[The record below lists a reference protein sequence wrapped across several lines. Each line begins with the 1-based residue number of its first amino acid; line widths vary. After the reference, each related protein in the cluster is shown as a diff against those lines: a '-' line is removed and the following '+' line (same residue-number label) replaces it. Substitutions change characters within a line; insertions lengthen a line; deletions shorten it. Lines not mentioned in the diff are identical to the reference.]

1 MIKKACGR
9 RLYPPQSSYLKSNV
23 YFHVM
28 IKTIHKGVIA
38 PKGFK
43 AGSVHCGLKRS
54 TKNHDI
60 GIIFS
65 EQPCKA
71 AALFTTNQIV
81 AAPIKYS
88 KKVIQK
94 GTAHAIVVNS
104 GNANACTGKKGYKD
118 AETMAQLTSGHLN
131 IKSDK
136 VIVASTGIIGHH
148 LPMAKIK
155 SGINKSSARLGNKE
169 THSIN
174 IAKAIMTTDTVP
186 KQIAVK
192 TKIGG
197 KEVTIGAIAKGSGM
211 ISPKMATMFC
221 FITTDASISLNTLKS
236 CIKKSVETSFNK
248 ITVDGHMSTSD
259 MVAILANGMAHN
271 LNITSSS
278 KNELVLFQ
286 KALDYVTMRMA
297 KAIVKDGE
305 GATKF
310 IQVEINEAKS
320 ISDAEKIA
328 RTIAESLLV
337 KTAINGEDPNWGRI
351 VSAAGYAGIPLDE
364 SKLKLSVNKIT
375 IYRKG
380 LPVTPLPKRLS
391 NEMKKNEITIQL
403 HLGAGNKSTT
413 LWTCDLSKEYV
424 KINADYHT

>member
-1 MIKKACGR
+1 MIKVI
-9 RLYPPQSSYLKSNV
+9 N
-23 YFHVM
+23 
-28 IKTIHKGVIA
+28 KGVVA

-54 TKNHDI
+54 IKSHDI

-88 KKVIQK
+88 KKVVSS
-94 GTAHAIVVNS
+94 GVVHAIVVNS

-131 IKSDK
+131 IKSDE

-148 LPMAKIK
+148 LPMTKIK
-155 SGINKSSARLGNKE
+155 SGISKSSTCLGNKE
-169 THSIN
+169 THSIS
-174 IAKAIMTTDTVP
+174 IANAIMTTDTVP

-236 CIKKSVETSFNK
+236 CIKKSAEASFNK

-259 MVAILANGMAHN
+259 MVTILANGMAHN
-271 LNITSSS
+271 RNITSSRATD
-278 KNELVLFQ
+278 LALFQ
-286 KALDYVTMRMA
+286 KALDYVTMCMA

-351 VSAAGYAGIPLDE
+351 VSAAGYAGVTLDE

-391 NEMKKNEITIQL
+391 NEMKKDEITIQL
-403 HLGAGNKSTT
+403 HLGIGNKSTT

-424 KINADYHT
+424 SINADYHT

>member
-1 MIKKACGR
+1 
-9 RLYPPQSSYLKSNV
+9 
-23 YFHVM
+23 M
-28 IKTIHKGVIA
+28 IKTIRGGITA

-54 TKNHDI
+54 IRNHDI

-81 AAPIKYS
+81 AAPIIYS
-88 KKVIQK
+88 KKIMRNGIV
-94 GTAHAIVVNS
+94 HAIVVNS
-104 GNANACTGKKGYKD
+104 GNANACTGKKGYRD
-118 AETMAQLTSGHLN
+118 AETMAQLTSKHLN
-131 IKSDK
+131 IKSNQ

-148 LPMAKIK
+148 LPMKKIK
-155 SGINKSSARLGNKE
+155 SGISKSLEHLGNKN

-186 KQIAVK
+186 KHIAVK

-197 KEVTIGAIAKGSGM
+197 REVTIGAIAKGSGM

-236 CIKKSVETSFNK
+236 CIKKSSVRSFNQ

-259 MVAILANGMAHN
+259 MVAILANGTAQN
-271 LNITSSS
+271 RNITSSS
-278 KNELVLFQ
+278 KNDLELFQ
-286 KALDYVTMRMA
+286 KALDYVTLHMA

-310 IQVEINEAKS
+310 IQVEINEAKTT
-320 ISDAEKIA
+320 SDA
-328 RTIAESLLV
+328 
-337 KTAINGEDPNWGRI
+337 
-351 VSAAGYAGIPLDE
+351 
-364 SKLKLSVNKIT
+364 
-375 IYRKG
+375 
-380 LPVTPLPKRLS
+380 
-391 NEMKKNEITIQL
+391 KKNRKNNSRI
-403 HLGAGNKSTT
+403 STG
-413 LWTCDLSKEYV
+413 
-424 KINADYHT
+424 

>member
-1 MIKKACGR
+1 
-9 RLYPPQSSYLKSNV
+9 
-23 YFHVM
+23 M
-28 IKTIHKGVIA
+28 IKTILGSIIA

-54 TKNHDI
+54 IKNHDI

-71 AALFTTNQIV
+71 ASLFTTNQIV

-88 KKVIQK
+88 KKVVQN
-94 GTAHAIVVNS
+94 GTVHAIVVNS

-118 AETMAQLTSGHLN
+118 AETMALLTSGHLN
-131 IKSDK
+131 IKPDE

-155 SGINKSSARLGNKE
+155 SGISKSSERLGNKN

-174 IAKAIMTTDTVP
+174 IAKAIMTTDLVP
-186 KQIAVK
+186 KHIAVK

-197 KEVTIGAIAKGSGM
+197 KEVTVGAIAKGSGM
-211 ISPKMATMFC
+211 ISPDMATMFC
-221 FITTDASISLNTLKS
+221 FITTDAAISLNTLRT
-236 CIKKSVETSFNK
+236 CIKRSTESSFNQ

-271 LNITSSS
+271 RNITSSTKS
-278 KNELVLFQ
+278 DLALFQ
-286 KALDYVTMRMA
+286 KALDYVTLNMA

-310 IQVEINEAKS
+310 IQVEINEARS
-320 ISDAEKIA
+320 MSDAKKIA

-351 VSAAGYAGIPLDE
+351 VSAAGYAGVTLDE

-375 IYRKG
+375 IYKKG
-380 LPVTPLPKRLS
+380 LPVTPVPKRLRS
-391 NEMKKNEITIQL
+391 EMKKNEITIQL
-403 HLGAGNKSTT
+403 YLGVGNKSTK

-424 KINADYHT
+424 RINADYHT

>member
-1 MIKKACGR
+1 MIKSIPG
-9 RLYPPQSSYLKSNV
+9 N
-23 YFHVM
+23 
-28 IKTIHKGVIA
+28 VIA

-43 AGSVHCGLKRS
+43 TGSVHCGLKRNA
-54 TKNHDI
+54 KNHDI

-65 EQPCKA
+65 EQSCKA

-88 KKVIQK
+88 KHVVQK
-94 GTAHAIVVNS
+94 GSVRAIVVNS
-104 GNANACTGKKGYKD
+104 GNANACTGIKGFRD
-118 AETMAQLTSGHLN
+118 AETMALLTSRHLN
-131 IKSDK
+131 IRPDE

-148 LPMAKIK
+148 LPMRKIK
-155 SGINKSSARLGNKE
+155 SGISKSFARMGN
-169 THSIN
+169 TIDNSIN
-174 IAKAIMTTDTVP
+174 IAKAIMTTDINP
-186 KQIAVK
+186 KHIAVK

-221 FITTDASISLNTLKS
+221 FITTDAAISKNTLKT
-236 CIKKSVETSFNK
+236 CIKKSTGSSFNQ

-259 MVAILANGMAHN
+259 MVSILANGMAQN
-271 LNITSSS
+271 RNITSSN
-278 KNELVLFQ
+278 KNDLALFQ
-286 KALDYVTMRMA
+286 KALDYVTSNMA

-310 IQVEINEAKS
+310 VQVEIYEAES
-320 ISDAEKIA
+320 ISDANKIA

-351 VSAAGYAGIPLDE
+351 VSAAGYAGVSLDE

-375 IYRKG
+375 IYKKG
-380 LPVTPLPKRLS
+380 LPVTPAPKSLHS
-391 NEMKKNEITIQL
+391 EMKKNEITIKL
-403 HLGAGNKSTT
+403 YLGCGNKSTT

-424 KINADYHT
+424 SINADYHT